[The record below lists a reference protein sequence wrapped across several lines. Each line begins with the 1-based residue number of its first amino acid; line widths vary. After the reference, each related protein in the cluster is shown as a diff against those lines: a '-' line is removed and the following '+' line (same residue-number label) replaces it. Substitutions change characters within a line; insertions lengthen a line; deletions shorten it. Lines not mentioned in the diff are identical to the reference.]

1 MNILLQSIFAT
12 WLRIL
17 NRVPNSV
24 LWLLR
29 FPSAAE
35 EHLLRTAEQWG
46 GPKMK
51 SRIRFT
57 EVAPKVEHIKRA
69 CVADIFLDTVEVSTI
84 AITYRS
90 RSDVR

>member
-1 MNILLQSIFAT
+1 
-12 WLRIL
+12 
-17 NRVPNSV
+17 
-24 LWLLR
+24 
-29 FPSAAE
+29 
-35 EHLLRTAEQWG
+35 
-46 GPKMK
+46 MK

-90 RSDVR
+90 RSEVR

>member
-1 MNILLQSIFAT
+1 
-12 WLRIL
+12 
-17 NRVPNSV
+17 
-24 LWLLR
+24 
-29 FPSAAE
+29 
-35 EHLLRTAEQWG
+35 
-46 GPKMK
+46 MK